1 MSRSCDR
8 PLMKWLEL
16 SVSGSWK
23 KNDATMTVHPV
34 STGEHQQCFALA
46 LDRRW
51 LCGSDGA
58 LTFFDSKAAATRF
71 LELLNVED
79 YVEGEGCERMALGA
93 DPFQCFQYGAKGLKS
108 CDKCARGDES
118 RSAAVREFARWEER
132 W

>member
-1 MSRSCDR
+1 MSRTCDK

-16 SVSGSWK
+16 SVSACWK
-23 KNDATMTVHPV
+23 KHDATMTVHPV
-34 STGEHQQCFALA
+34 RTGENQQCFALA
-46 LDRRW
+46 LGRRW

-71 LELLNVED
+71 LELLNIRD
-79 YVEGEGCERMALGA
+79 YVEGEGGAGLEFAA
-93 DPFQCFQYGAKGLKS
+93 DPFQCFQYGARGLKS

-118 RSAAVREFARWEER
+118 RSAAVREFARWEEC

>member
-1 MSRSCDR
+1 MSRTCDK

-16 SVSGSWK
+16 SVSACWK
-23 KNDATMTVHPV
+23 KNDATLTVHPV
-34 STGEHQQCFALA
+34 SMGENQQCFALT
-46 LDRRW
+46 LDQRW

-71 LELLNVED
+71 LELLNVND
-79 YVEGEGCERMALGA
+79 YVEGDDGVGLEFGV

>member
-1 MSRSCDR
+1 
-8 PLMKWLEL
+8 MKVL
-16 SVSGSWK
+16 
-23 KNDATMTVHPV
+23 PV
-34 STGEHQQCFALA
+34 VTGEDQQCYALA
-46 LDRRW
+46 LDQRW

-71 LELLNVED
+71 LELMNVD
-79 YVEGEGCERMALGA
+79 KYVEGEGSEPVALGS

-108 CDKCARGDES
+108 CDKCMRGDES